1 MGGCRVT
8 TEAHALVEK
17 DGHVVTVTMNR
28 PEAKNALS
36 GEMLAIMAEA
46 WDMIDEDP
54 DVRCAIITGAGGV
67 FCAGADLKAMGA
79 GFAGRKDAGDTLA
92 SGADVAW
99 KGLLRNHRLRKPLV
113 AAVEGWAV
121 AGGTE
126 ILQATD
132 IRVAGESATFGITE
146 ATRGLFPMGGSTV
159 RLQRQIPLTH
169 AMDLLLTGRHV
180 PAAEA
185 LSMGLIGRVVP
196 DGQALAVA
204 TEIAEQISAN
214 APLSVQAIKASV
226 LATASLPED
235 EALPIELQAGIGVF
249 MSQDAKEGA
258 TAFAEKRP
266 PVWRGE

>member
-1 MGGCRVT
+1 MS
-8 TEAHALVEK
+8 EQPHALVEK

-36 GEMLAIMAEA
+36 GEMLTIMAEA

-54 DVRCAIITGAGGV
+54 DVRCAILTGAGGV
-67 FCAGADLKAMGA
+67 FCAGADLKAMGS
-79 GFAGRKDAGDTLA
+79 GFAGRKDAGDTLS
-92 SGADVAW
+92 SGAEVAW
-99 KGLLRNHRLRKPLV
+99 KGLLRNHRLRKPLI

-132 IRVAGESATFGITE
+132 IRVAGESATFGVTE

-169 AMDLLLTGRHV
+169 AMDILLTGRHV
-180 PAAEA
+180 PAPEA
-185 LSMGLIGRVVP
+185 LAMGLIGRVVP

-204 TEIAEQISAN
+204 TEIAGQVAAN

-226 LATASLPED
+226 LATAGLPEQ
-235 EALPIELQAGIGVF
+235 EALPIELQTGIPVF
-249 MSQDAKEGA
+249 MSKDAKEGA
-258 TAFAEKRP
+258 MAFAEKRP
-266 PVWRGE
+266 PVWSGE